1 MQPGFPITVRN
12 MGEFFMRTDPVHKA
26 LTALSRRLEEEGI
39 AYALI
44 GGMALGYHGF
54 VRVTQD
60 IDLLLTNEGLQKFR
74 DQLVGR
80 GYIPLFPGANKHFKD
95 SIHGVNVE
103 VITAGEYAGDGKPKE
118 VIFPDPTTV
127 SESIDGLN
135 VVRLET
141 LIELKLASGLT
152 APHRIRDLADV
163 QQLIETLN
171 LPEDLADNLKPSVRP
186 EYLRLWKIT
195 RAARLNQDAPGRDPV
210 GSE

>member
-1 MQPGFPITVRN
+1 MQQGFPITVRN
-12 MGEFFMRTDPVHKA
+12 VGEFFLRTDPVHQA
-26 LTALSRRLEEEGI
+26 LTDLSRRLEDEGI

-60 IDLLLTNEGLQKFR
+60 IDLLLTKEGLQRFK
-74 DQLVGR
+74 DKLVGR
-80 GYIPLFPGANKHFKD
+80 GYVPLFTGANKHFKD
-95 SIHGVNVE
+95 TVHGVNVE
-103 VITAGEYAGDGKPKE
+103 VITTGEYPGDGKPKE
-118 VIFPDPTTV
+118 VIFPDPAAV
-127 SESIDGLN
+127 SESIDGLK

-171 LPEDLADNLKPSVRP
+171 LPEELADRLKPSVRP
-186 EYLRLWKIT
+186 EYLRLWNAT
-195 RAARLNQDAPGRDPV
+195 RAAKFDQDAPDRDR
-210 GSE
+210 